1 MPQAF
6 GPLHRQSVL
15 SITTKSVGGSIA
27 ADGRRG
33 VRWQSVGRHLPG
45 HVPLLGATWS
55 FGETGLTN
63 GDPQH
68 AGCKRLWPARQQDA
82 GAQAQLLRRA
92 AMAEAHGERRCSNL
106 VCPSRRP
113 STFTHTACTARL
125 EASLCSSS
133 VPTKRHR
140 ERWHCQHRRRYIFTS
155 SDLQVKDSSTKW
167 ERTGVGGNDEL
178 PSLTGVST
186 AAGGVVFAPASIS
199 FLALPEAANNACR

>member
-15 SITTKSVGGSIA
+15 SITTKSIGGSIA

-45 HVPLLGATWS
+45 HVPLPGATWS
-55 FGETGLTN
+55 FGKTGLTN

-92 AMAEAHGERRCSNL
+92 AMAEAHGNDG
-106 VCPSRRP
+106 
-113 STFTHTACTARL
+113 ARIWCAHPGGPPRL
-125 EASLCSSS
+125 RTLPA
-133 VPTKRHR
+133 RHA
-140 ERWHCQHRRRYIFTS
+140 WRRRSARHQYRQS
-155 SDLQVKDSSTKW
+155 
-167 ERTGVGGNDEL
+167 G
-178 PSLTGVST
+178 T
-186 AAGGVVFAPASIS
+186 ANAGTASIGG
-199 FLALPEAANNACR
+199 ALHFHLERSPSQRQFN